1 MRLVPFISKFAFHAL
16 VLLLPY
22 GANALWPQPR
32 SLQTGSTALRLRP
45 SSFTISLA
53 EIPDAPSDLLAAVH
67 RTHAHLA
74 SDKLARL
81 DVSRGTADVSCRGAA
96 DVPIASRAQPDAAL
110 PGLRLRLRLDG
121 DGPGAA
127 SVRSIAEEARA
138 PLGLRDEGYNL
149 TVPVDGSEAV
159 LSAASALGLFRG
171 LNTFAQ
177 LWYYYHD
184 GAAESHGGSGDGDG
198 CGPMVYMLTA
208 PVMIEDWPAYVRR
221 RGTYG
226 ILKWPLTWERD

>member
-1 MRLVPFISKFAFHAL
+1 MRLVLPSISTLTGTFYAL
-16 VLLLPY
+16 VLLFPH

-45 SSFTISLA
+45 SSFTINPA
-53 EIPDAPSDLLAAVH
+53 EIPDAPSDLLEAVH

-81 DVSRGTADVSCRGAA
+81 DVSRGAA
-96 DVPIASRAQPDAAL
+96 DVPVVSRADATL
-110 PGLRLRLRLDG
+110 PGLRLRLLRLDG
-121 DGPGAA
+121 DDGPPGAA
-127 SVRSIAEEARA
+127 SVRTSSIAEEARA

-149 TVPVDGSEAV
+149 SVPVDGSEAV

-171 LNTFAQ
+171 LNAFAQ
-177 LWYYYHD
+177 LWYYYDHD
-184 GAAESHGGSGDGDG
+184 RGGAAGRGSGDGGDYDG
-198 CGPMVYMLTA
+198 GGPMVYMLAA

-221 RGTYG
+221 RGIWNT
-226 ILKWPLTWERD
+226 EMAADF

>member
-1 MRLVPFISKFAFHAL
+1 MRLVLPSISTLTLHALL
-16 VLLLPY
+16 VLLFPHA
-22 GANALWPQPR
+22 ANALWPQPR
-32 SLQTGSTALRLRP
+32 SLQTGSTTLRLSP
-45 SSFTISLA
+45 SSFTITLA
-53 EIPDAPSDLLAAVH
+53 EFPHPPPEDLLEAVH

-81 DVSRGTADVSCRGAA
+81 DVSRGAADISCRGAA
-96 DVPIASRAQPDAAL
+96 DDGGPVVSSRADADVAL
-110 PGLRLRLRLDG
+110 PRLRLRLSLDG
-121 DGPGAA
+121 DYGPGAA
-127 SVRSIAEEARA
+127 SVRSIAGEARA

-177 LWYYYHD
+177 LWYYYDD
-184 GAAESHGGSGDGDG
+184 GGDGGG

-208 PVMIEDWPAYVRR
+208 PVMIEDWPAYVR
-221 RGTYG
+221 
-226 ILKWPLTWERD
+226 LVAVWND